1 MTIENIFNELVECV
15 IKEKGSDL
23 YILPSSNY
31 YRIMMITNNGL
42 KKLRQVEVD
51 IGLRL
56 LRYIK
61 FCSGM
66 DISETRRP
74 QLSRMTYQVGGTNY
88 NCRISSVGDFLNQES
103 MVIRFLYQ
111 ICNIGIKFKD
121 PEPIYKLIESVKNMS
136 GLILLSGRTGVGK
149 TSTLYYA
156 IQQLKTARLVLSIE
170 DPVEIEDSEIL
181 QLQINTLADMSYQQL
196 LKLAL
201 RHHPEILIIGEIRDS
216 KTAKIAVEAGM
227 SGHLVL
233 STVHADSCLGVWYRM
248 LGLGVDEWAL
258 KHVLSGVGYQIMT
271 TVNAEKMADL
281 QYLTQQDL
289 LIEMEKNGI

>member
-1 MTIENIFNELVECV
+1 MTIENTFNELVECV
-15 IKEKGSDL
+15 IQEKGSDL
-23 YILPSSNY
+23 YILPSSNDY
-31 YRIMMITNNGL
+31 QIMVITNHGL
-42 KKLRQVEVD
+42 KKLRQIEID
-51 IGLRL
+51 LGLRL
-56 LRYIK
+56 VRYIK

-74 QLSRMTYQVGGTNY
+74 QLSRMTYRLGGKNY
-88 NCRISSVGDFLNQES
+88 NCRISSVGNFLNQES
-103 MVIRFLYQ
+103 MVIRFLYK
-111 ICNIGIKFKD
+111 ICNVGIKFKD
-121 PEPIYKLIESVKNMS
+121 YEPVEKLSESVKSTS

-149 TSTLYYA
+149 TSTLYYV
-156 IQQLKTARLVLSIE
+156 IQRLKMARLVLSIE

-216 KTAKIAVEAGM
+216 ETAKIAVEAGM

-248 LGLGVDEWAL
+248 LGFGVDEWAL
-258 KHVLSGVGYQIMT
+258 KYVLAGVGYQTMT
-271 TVNAEKMADL
+271 TINTEKMAEL
-281 QYLTQQDL
+281 KYLNRQEL
-289 LIEMEKNGI
+289 LNDMEKNEI